1 MTELRRGFP
10 LHTWIG
16 LAILAMVQLGVAAG
30 HPLFATWL
38 TPMAWTGYILAVDG
52 FVARASGR
60 SRLTTR
66 RREVPFLVLASIGL
80 WLMFEAYNLHLR
92 NWAYLGLP
100 SNPILRDLGYA
111 WSFATIAPGVFETAD
126 LTYLALRRRTQE
138 PVKPAADLAMHKPF
152 WILIGLAMVTIPL
165 ALPPA
170 VAAYSFGAVW
180 LGFYFLVDPVN
191 ERLGG
196 PSLARSWRLG
206 HRLPAISLLLAG
218 ALCGLLWEAWNFQAM
233 RAGGAYWAYT
243 LPQGLRFLDLHF
255 GQMPVLGLLGFPPF
269 ALELFALYNLAKAIL
284 GIDRLTAVSTA

>member
-1 MTELRRGFP
+1 MTEPKRRFP

-16 LAILAMVQLGVAAG
+16 LAILAVVQFGVAAG

-60 SRLTTR
+60 SWLTTR

-126 LTYLALRRRTQE
+126 LISLALRRRTQE
-138 PVKPAADLAMHKPF
+138 PVNPSADLAQPKPF
-152 WILIGLAMVTIPL
+152 WILIGIAMVTIPL

-191 ERLGG
+191 EILGS

-243 LPQGLRFLDLHF
+243 LPPGLRFLDLHF

-269 ALELFALYNLAKAIL
+269 ALELFALYNVAKAIL
-284 GIDRLTAVSTA
+284 GIDRLTAASNA